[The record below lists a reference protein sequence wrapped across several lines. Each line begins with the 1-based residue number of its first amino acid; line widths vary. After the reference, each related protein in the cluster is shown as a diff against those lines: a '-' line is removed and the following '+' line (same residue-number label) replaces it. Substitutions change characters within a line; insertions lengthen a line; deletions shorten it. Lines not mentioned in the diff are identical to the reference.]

1 MAGGLTAGAGARTM
15 AIRTTAIRTMVTGVM
30 VTTTMV
36 TTTMDMDMDM
46 GMGMGMGMGMDITGG
61 GAERRSH
68 LGAETRED
76 ACVAAP
82 QLFSRGLRLQRRR
95 RSLMCL
101 GVQKTTNGTR
111 RRGHAR
117 HQH

>member
-36 TTTMDMDMDM
+36 TTTMD
-46 GMGMGMGMGMDITGG
+46 MGMGMGMDITGG